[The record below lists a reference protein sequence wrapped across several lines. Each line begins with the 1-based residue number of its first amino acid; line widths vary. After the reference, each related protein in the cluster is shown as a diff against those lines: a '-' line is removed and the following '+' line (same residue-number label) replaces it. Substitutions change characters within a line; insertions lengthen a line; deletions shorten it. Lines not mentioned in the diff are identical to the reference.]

1 MIMVWTAVLALSIL
15 GYVLLDGLVL
25 GVGIVMAF
33 APEQRRRQRMFSAVG
48 PLWDGN
54 EAWLI
59 VAGAVLWGAFP
70 IFFSSLMSA
79 FKLPILLML
88 AGLVVRRIACVWR
101 FKSETGRSICDA
113 GFCWGSLIAAFMQ
126 GVMVGGLVDG
136 LPLSG
141 TSYVGG
147 DFGWISLFAI
157 VCGIGLCFGYSL
169 LGASWLVYKSE
180 GDVRDQAR
188 QSVEHVAGG
197 LLAFFTFLFLYA
209 LVGDYRVMSRWLD
222 NPYLLIIPAAG
233 AVASFLLSAT
243 MRYHRH
249 DLALYTGMM
258 IFAVGFATLV
268 ISFWPYMVPFSI
280 TIDGGA
286 AAPAR
291 LTSIFPY
298 GAFVLPLMVLY
309 TISHHAIFRGRGW
322 RSRTTSSGEN
332 GEHTETECSLFALRI
347 PALPRSARRAERWSD
362 LRGQISSCNGK
373 VADTDAGAVPDRVS
387 RLPPSSDC

>member
-1 MIMVWTAVLALSIL
+1 
-15 GYVLLDGLVL
+15 
-25 GVGIVMAF
+25 MAF
-33 APEQRRRQRMFSAVG
+33 APEEGRRQRIISAVG
-48 PLWDGN
+48 PLWDGS

-59 VAGAVLWGAFP
+59 AAGAVLWGAFP
-70 IFFSSLMSA
+70 IVFSALMSA

-101 FKSETGRSICDA
+101 FKTETGRSICDA
-113 GFCWGSLIAAFMQ
+113 SFCWASLIAAFMQ

-147 DFGWISLFAI
+147 QFGWINLFAT

-169 LGASWLVYKSE
+169 LGASWLFYKSE

-188 QSVEHVAGG
+188 QLVEHVAGG

-222 NPYLLIIPAAG
+222 NPYLLVIPATG

-243 MRYHRH
+243 MRYPRN

-268 ISFWPYMVPFSI
+268 ISFWPYMIPFSI

-286 AAPAR
+286 AALAR
-291 LTSIFPY
+291 LTSMSQY
-298 GAFVLPLMVLY
+298 GFVLPLMVLY
-309 TISHHAIFRGRGW
+309 TVNNHVVFRGTGW
-322 RSRTTSSGEN
+322 RGPTTSSRERDEDAG
-332 GEHTETECSLFALRI
+332 TDRSLFALRL
-347 PALPRSARRAERWSD
+347 PALPISERWSH
-362 LRGQISSCNGK
+362 LCEQRSSCNGK
-373 VADTDAGAVPDRVS
+373 VAGADVSAAPDPVS
-387 RLPPSSDC
+387 RPPPPSDR

>member
-15 GYVLLDGLVL
+15 GYVLLDGLTL
-25 GVGIVMAF
+25 GVGIAMAF
-33 APEQRRRQRMFSAVG
+33 APEERRLQRMFSAVG

-59 VAGAVLWGAFP
+59 AAAAVLWGAFP
-70 IFFSSLMSA
+70 IVFSTLILA

-88 AGLVVRRIACVWR
+88 AGLVVRRIAWVWR
-101 FKSETGRSICDA
+101 FKAETSRSICAA
-113 GFCWGSLIAAFMQ
+113 GFCCGSLIAAFMQ

-136 LPLSG
+136 LPISG

-147 DFGWISLFAI
+147 EFGWISLFAV

-169 LGASWLVYKSE
+169 LGASWLFHRSE

-222 NPYLLIIPAAG
+222 HPYLLAIPAMG
-233 AVASFLLSAT
+233 AFASFLLSAT
-243 MRYHRH
+243 MRYRRD

-268 ISFWPYMVPFSI
+268 ISFWPYMIPFSI
-280 TIDGGA
+280 TVDSGA
-286 AAPAR
+286 AALAR
-291 LTSIFPY
+291 LTSMLPY
-298 GAFVLPLMVLY
+298 SAFALPLMVLY
-309 TISHHAIFRGRGW
+309 TINNHAIFRGRRW
-322 RSRTTSSGEN
+322 CRRTTSSGEN
-332 GEHTETECSLFALRI
+332 REDAETECSLFARI
-347 PALPRSARRAERWSD
+347 PVSSISERRAQLWSP
-362 LRGQISSCNGK
+362 LGEQTSSRDDK
-373 VADTDAGAVPDRVS
+373 AADTDASAAPDGAS
-387 RLPPSSDC
+387 RPPPLSGC